1 VADLKDVKGQTLS
14 ELGYD
19 IRTGDG
25 NPTENSHCGA
35 GAPRFDVT
43 LTDGTTWFIGCSSP
57 ATLPTSTNNGQG
69 RKWLRWGPGPINAS
83 NDGTTTVD
91 ISGRTVQSIQVVF
104 DQGQDNGSGV
114 AFLDNVDVN
123 GALVGRGEHGDH

>member
-1 VADLKDVKGQTLS
+1 
-14 ELGYD
+14 
-19 IRTGDG
+19 
-25 NPTENSHCGA
+25 
-35 GAPRFDVT
+35 VT

-57 ATLPTSTNNGQG
+57 ATLPTTSDNGQG
-69 RKWLRWGPGPINAS
+69 WKRLRWGPGPINAS

-104 DQGQDNGSGV
+104 DEGQDNGSGV